1 MRLFKAP
8 RILRWLFPSRTWG
21 FSVDD
26 NSVFLTFD
34 DGPQPQVTPW
44 VLDLLKEQSVQAT
57 FFCVGNCAR
66 QHPDIM
72 ERIREEGHNIGNHT
86 MNHEKGVQTPLN
98 DYLRSVEEAS
108 AHISTKLFRPPYGRM
123 TRRQESALIK
133 RGYRIIMWT
142 WLSYDFDPE
151 MQDEVILDRIQNIRP
166 GDILVFHDNIK
177 TFDRLQRILPE
188 IIFQLKSKGFRFSVV
203 S

>member
-1 MRLFKAP
+1 
-8 RILRWLFPSRTWG
+8 
-21 FSVDD
+21 
-26 NSVFLTFD
+26 
-34 DGPQPQVTPW
+34 
-44 VLDLLKEQSVQAT
+44 
-57 FFCVGNCAR
+57 
-66 QHPDIM
+66 
-72 ERIREEGHNIGNHT
+72 

-151 MQDEVILDRIQNIRP
+151 VQDEVILDRIQNIRP

-188 IIFQLKSKGFRFSVV
+188 IIFQLKSKGFRFSAV